1 MMFQKKRFD
10 RMWESDTMADVIR
23 YYQVF
28 SNGTLFEK
36 IYPVYIKSD
45 YGFALKKIITELGF
59 PEKINIYG
67 SNSQNA
73 YGT

>member
-28 SNGTLFEK
+28 SNGTLFDE
-36 IYPVYIKSD
+36 IYPMDRKSD
-45 YGFALKKIITELGF
+45 SGIVLE
-59 PEKINIYG
+59 
-67 SNSQNA
+67 NSS
-73 YGT
+73 